1 MIKLKSE
8 KEALIHK
15 AQSGFSHPNPNARSW
30 QSFFKSMYARIG
42 TSLFIVIS
50 LACLLGPLFLDHSYE
65 STQLALGAQAPSSEH
80 LFGTD
85 TLGRDLLI
93 RTLIG
98 GRISILIGFLAT
110 LVAVILGVSYGMVA
124 GYIGNKADA
133 VMMRLVDTL
142 YALPFTIIVIL
153 LTVLLGKSLV
163 LIFLAIGAVE
173 WLTLARIVRTETKH
187 LKTQAYVEAAKI
199 NGLAHHKI
207 LSKHIFRNLISP
219 VIVFATLTVPSV
231 ILLESVISFLGL
243 GVQAPLTSWG
253 SLINDGAQ
261 KFDIYPWLL
270 IFPSL
275 FFSLTILSLNFIGDA
290 LRDTIDPHK

>member
-1 MIKLKSE
+1 VIKAKLE
-8 KEALIHK
+8 KEIILKKTQAS
-15 AQSGFSHPNPNARSW
+15 APTQWR
-30 QSFFKSMYARIG
+30 SFFNSAYARIG
-42 TSLFIVIS
+42 TTLFLGILI
-50 LACLLGPLFLDHSYE
+50 ACLFGPLFLDHSYE
-65 STQLALGAQAPSSEH
+65 STQLELGAQAPSYDY

-110 LVAVILGVSYGMVA
+110 VVAVLIGVSYGMVA
-124 GYIGNKADA
+124 GYVGNKTDA
-133 VMMRLVDTL
+133 LMMRFVDIV

-153 LTVLLGKSLV
+153 LTVLLGRSLI

-173 WLTLARIVRTETKH
+173 WLTLARIVRGETRN
-187 LKTQAYVEAAKI
+187 LKTQAYVEAAKV
-199 NGLAHHKI
+199 NGLPHHKI
-207 LSKHIFRNLISP
+207 LSKHILKNLISP
-219 VIVFATLTVPSV
+219 IIVFATLTVPSV
-231 ILLESVISFLGL
+231 ILLESIISFLGL
-243 GVQAPLTSWG
+243 GVQAPLASWG
-253 SLINDGAQ
+253 SLINEGAQ

-290 LRDTIDPHK
+290 LRDHFDPSK

>member
-8 KEALIHK
+8 KEALILK
-15 AQSGFSHPNPNARSW
+15 GTGTGLKQWRT
-30 QSFFKSMYARIG
+30 FFNSAYARIG
-42 TSLFIVIS
+42 TSLFALIFMV
-50 LACLLGPLFLDHSYE
+50 CMFGPFFLEQSYE
-65 STQLALGAQAPSSEH
+65 QTQLALGAQAPSADH
-80 LFGTD
+80 FFGTD

-110 LVAVILGVSYGMVA
+110 LVAVIIGVHYGMIA
-124 GYIGNKADA
+124 GYVGHKTDA
-133 VMMRLVDTL
+133 FMMRLVDTL
-142 YALPFTIIVIL
+142 YALPFTVIVIL
-153 LTVLLGKSLV
+153 LTVLLGQSLI

-173 WLTLARIVRTETKH
+173 WLTLARIVRAETKH
-187 LKTQAYVEAAKI
+187 LKTQAYVDAAKV
-199 NGLAHHKI
+199 NGLAHHTI

-253 SLINDGAQ
+253 SLIHEGAQ

-290 LRDTIDPHK
+290 LRDALDPHK

>member
-1 MIKLKSE
+1 MIKAKLE
-8 KEALIHK
+8 KEIILKKTQASVPT
-15 AQSGFSHPNPNARSW
+15 QWR
-30 QSFFKSMYARIG
+30 SFFNSAYARIG
-42 TSLFIVIS
+42 TTLFLGILI
-50 LACLLGPLFLDHSYE
+50 ACLFGPLFLDHSYE
-65 STQLALGAQAPSSEH
+65 STQLELGAQAPSYNH

-110 LVAVILGVSYGMVA
+110 VVAVLIGVSYGMVA
-124 GYIGNKADA
+124 GYVGNKTDA
-133 VMMRLVDTL
+133 LMMRFVDIV

-153 LTVLLGKSLV
+153 LTVLLGRSLI

-173 WLTLARIVRTETKH
+173 WLTLARIVRGETRN
-187 LKTQAYVEAAKI
+187 LKTQAYVEAAKV
-199 NGLAHHKI
+199 NGLPHHKI
-207 LSKHIFRNLISP
+207 LSKHILKNLISP
-219 VIVFATLTVPSV
+219 IIVFATLTVPSV
-231 ILLESVISFLGL
+231 ILLESIISFLGL
-243 GVQAPLTSWG
+243 GVQAPLASWG
-253 SLINDGAQ
+253 SLINEGAQ

-290 LRDTIDPHK
+290 LRDHFDPSK